1 MNRLQTFLMCGL
13 LSFVIAGS
21 VQAKGLEYVID
32 STNSS
37 VIFKIKNRGISYV
50 MGRFNKISGIIFAN
64 RLRNPHT
71 FEVTAE
77 VATKSL
83 DTGDN
88 KRDNHVRGK
97 QFLNFKKN
105 PTISF
110 TTIKA
115 TKVDDENKFELTGK
129 LSFFGMT
136 KEITV
141 QCEFIGMKEIDSFIR
156 RVGIF
161 ATFTI
166 KRSEFGMEYMIP
178 EIDDE
183 VTIIV
188 SLEAELKVRPAG

>member
-1 MNRLQTFLMCGL
+1 MNRLQTFLTCGL
-13 LSFVIAGS
+13 LSFVIVGS
-21 VQAKGLEYVID
+21 AQAKGLEYTID

-50 MGRFNKISGIIFAN
+50 MGRFNKISGVISAN
-64 RLRNPHT
+64 SLRNPDK

-88 KRDNHVRGK
+88 KRDNHVRGP
-97 QFLNFKKN
+97 QFLNGRKN

-110 TTIKA
+110 TT
-115 TKVDDENKFELTGK
+115 TKTNKIDDENKFELTGK
-129 LSFFGMT
+129 LNFFGTT

-141 QCEFIGMKEIDSFIR
+141 QCEFVGMKEIDSFIR

-188 SLEAELKVRPAG
+188 NLEAELKITPAG

>member
-1 MNRLQTFLMCGL
+1 MNRHQTFLMCGL
-13 LSFVIAGS
+13 LSFVILGS
-21 VQAKGLEYVID
+21 SQAKGLEYIID

-37 VIFKIKNRGISYV
+37 VIFKVKNRGISYV
-50 MGRFNKISGIIFAN
+50 MGRFNKISGVISAN
-64 RLRNPHT
+64 SLRNPNT
-71 FEVTAE
+71 FKVTVE

-110 TTIKA
+110 TTTLA
-115 TKVDDENKFELTGK
+115 TRVDDKNKFELTGK
-129 LSFFGMT
+129 LNFFGT
-136 KEITV
+136 IKEITV
-141 QCEFIGMKEIDSFIR
+141 QCELVGMKEIDSFIR

-188 SLEAELKVRPAG
+188 NLEAELKVRPAG